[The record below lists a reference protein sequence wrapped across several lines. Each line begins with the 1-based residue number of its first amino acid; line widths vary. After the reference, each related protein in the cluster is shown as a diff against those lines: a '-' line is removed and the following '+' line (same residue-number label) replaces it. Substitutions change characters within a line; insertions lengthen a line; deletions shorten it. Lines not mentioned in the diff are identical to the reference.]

1 MLGPEAEPDRPDD
14 MAQMVSFVARLRAL
28 AEAAPDAVA
37 VTSGDETLTR
47 AELEAASERFAHRLV
62 AEGVRAGDMVSIVL
76 PNSAGWFVALIASWK
91 VGATPQPISSRAPER
106 ERDAIIALAKPSAV
120 VDRDPLAD
128 DGPATPEEPLP
139 DVVSASWKA
148 PTSGGSTGRP
158 KLIVSGDPAEMDAD
172 APIGSAIGI
181 AADGCLVMP
190 GPMYHNG
197 PLIWSTAA
205 LLSGSHVVLL
215 PRFDPVDT
223 LRMIEKHRADVVYLV
238 PTMMRRIW
246 KLPDDVRDSFDLSSL
261 RVVWHL
267 AEPCPAW
274 LKQCWIDWLG
284 PERIVELYGGTEGQL
299 STVINGVEWLEHR
312 GSVGSPLGGSIKICD
327 ADGNELP
334 PNEHGEVWLKT
345 AREKPSYRYVGAE
358 ARVQPGGWESLGDI
372 GWLDEDG
379 YLYLADRSSDMILV
393 GGANVYPA
401 EIESALNEHPLV
413 ASSCVIGIPDEDK
426 GNRIHAII
434 EPAGTID
441 EADLLE
447 HLRTRLVVYK
457 LPRTF
462 EFVDE
467 PLRDEAGKVR
477 RSELREHRLATGS
490 DAR

>member
-1 MLGPEAEPDRPDD
+1 
-14 MAQMVSFVARLRAL
+14 MVSFPSRLRTL
-28 AEAAPDAVA
+28 ADEAPDATA
-37 VTSGDETLTR
+37 VTCGNETLTR
-47 AELEAASERFAHRLV
+47 MELERLSERYARRLAAHG
-62 AEGVRAGDMVSIVL
+62 AGVGDMVSIAL

-106 ERDAIIALAKPSAV
+106 ERNAIIELAKPAAV
-120 VDRDPLAD
+120 VERDPIAD
-128 DGPATPEEPLP
+128 VASAPDEPPLP
-139 DVVSASWKA
+139 DVVSPSWKA
-148 PTSGGSTGRP
+148 PTSGGSTGTP
-158 KLIVSGDPAEMDAD
+158 KLIVSGDPAEADPD
-172 APIGSAIGI
+172 APTGSALGI
-181 AADGCLVMP
+181 AANGCLVMP

-215 PRFDPVDT
+215 PRFDPIET
-223 LRMIEKHRADVVYLV
+223 LRSIAEHRADVVYLV

-246 KLPDDVRDSFDLSSL
+246 KLPEDVRTSFDLSSL

-312 GSVGSPLGGSIKICD
+312 GSVGRPLGGSIKICD
-327 ADGNELP
+327 ADGNELG

-358 ARVQPGGWESLGDI
+358 PRVQPGGWESLGDI
-372 GWLDEDG
+372 GWLDSDG

-401 EIESALNEHPLV
+401 EIEAALNEHPLV
-413 ASSCVIGIPDEDK
+413 ASSCVIGLPDEDK
-426 GNRIHAII
+426 GSRIHAIV
-434 EPAGTID
+434 EPSGSIG
-441 EADLLE
+441 EEELLE
-447 HLRTRLVVYK
+447 HLRSRLVVYK

-462 EFVDE
+462 EFVDV

-477 RSELREHRLATGS
+477 RSELRAQRLPT
-490 DAR
+490 